1 MNARDMNARDPAS
14 PPLRVYMVEDDD
26 DLRKSIV
33 LLLGRAG
40 FEVRGMPDA
49 PAFYKAHALAPC
61 EVAVLD
67 VGLPGEDGLSL
78 AAQLRASGPIGIVM
92 ASARA
97 AVQERIEALRRG
109 ADVYMVK
116 PVHVEELAATIRV
129 LGSRVRAV
137 TRPGAA
143 APPQHA
149 APQPAWRLAQ
159 GDWMLCAPSGAQ
171 LKLTTNERSFMA
183 CLMAARDGV
192 VSRDDLLRCIDGANA
207 GPGARTG
214 LGTGM
219 GTGMGMAMGPGVDP
233 DAGADPDARGAE
245 PKRLDVIASRLRRK
259 ATQAGM
265 QLPLH
270 AVRGSGYQFVR
281 GAHVADAAPATEDAA
296 GARN

>member
-1 MNARDMNARDPAS
+1 MRPA
-14 PPLRVYMVEDDD
+14 
-26 DLRKSIV
+26 
-33 LLLGRAG
+33 
-40 FEVRGMPDA
+40 
-49 PAFYKAHALAPC
+49 
-61 EVAVLD
+61 
-67 VGLPGEDGLSL
+67 
-78 AAQLRASGPIGIVM
+78 AAMQP
-92 ASARA
+92 
-97 AVQERIEALRRG
+97 E
-109 ADVYMVK
+109 
-116 PVHVEELAATIRV
+116 
-129 LGSRVRAV
+129 
-137 TRPGAA
+137 
-143 APPQHA
+143 APPQ
-149 APQPAWRLAQ
+149 AWRLAQ

-214 LGTGM
+214 L

-281 GAHVADAAPATEDAA
+281 GAHVADAAPPTEDAA

>member
-1 MNARDMNARDPAS
+1 MNARDPAS
-14 PPLRVYMVEDDD
+14 PPLRVYVVEDDD
-26 DLRKSIV
+26 DLREDIV
-33 LLLGRAG
+33 LLLGNAG
-40 FEVRGMPDA
+40 FEVRGMADA

-92 ASARA
+92 ASARG
-97 AVQERIEALRRG
+97 AVEERIEALRRG

-116 PVHVEELAATIRV
+116 PVHIEELAATIRM

-137 TRPGAA
+137 MRPAA
-143 APPQHA
+143 APLQPV

-183 CLMAARDGV
+183 CLMAAQDGV

-214 LGTGM
+214 
-219 GTGMGMAMGPGVDP
+219 MAMGPGIDP
-233 DAGADPDARGAE
+233 EADADSDARGAE

-270 AVRGSGYQFVR
+270 AVRGNGYQFVR
-281 GAHVADAAPATEDAA
+281 GAHVVHATHAMEDAA
-296 GARN
+296 GERN

>member
-1 MNARDMNARDPAS
+1 MASGTEIARAHGGSLVLLRSGAQR
-14 PPLRVYMVEDDD
+14 LRVRAHPA
-26 DLRKSIV
+26 LRRTRPRIAAQIQDIV
-33 LLLGRAG
+33 LLLGNAG
-40 FEVRGMPDA
+40 FEVRGMADA

-143 APPQHA
+143 APPSM
-149 APQPAWRLAQ
+149 PR
-159 GDWMLCAPSGAQ
+159 
-171 LKLTTNERSFMA
+171 RS
-183 CLMAARDGV
+183 R
-192 VSRDDLLRCIDGANA
+192 
-207 GPGARTG
+207 PGASRRATG
-214 LGTGM
+214 CC
-219 GTGMGMAMGPGVDP
+219 
-233 DAGADPDARGAE
+233 ARRRARSSSS
-245 PKRLDVIASRLRRK
+245 PPTNAASW
-259 ATQAGM
+259 
-265 QLPLH
+265 
-270 AVRGSGYQFVR
+270 
-281 GAHVADAAPATEDAA
+281 PA
-296 GARN
+296 